1 MNEEK
6 SLQEE
11 PPSTAP
17 STPHGK
23 QEGLQVPACNPQE
36 PKSELLDS
44 KSVFLNPFSII
55 TALRSPLRYFF
66 LIMNTTYDILIPQIY
81 YISIYV

>member
-23 QEGLQVPACNPQE
+23 QEGLQVPACSPQE
-36 PKSELLDS
+36 PKLELFDS
-44 KSVFLNPFSII
+44 KLVFLNLFQLSLPSGALSDIFS
-55 TALRSPLRYFF
+55 
-66 LIMNTTYDILIPQIY
+66 
-81 YISIYV
+81 